1 MQGFT
6 PLAVCAAVA
15 QKAVAAISQALLAA
29 TVAFLV
35 LVTPTI
41 ADEGMWRPQQLLEL
55 RATLKAEG
63 LKLPAEAISKL
74 TDFPMSAVI
83 SLGGCTASFVSPK
96 GLIVTNHHCAYSSIQ
111 HNSTVDNNLLE
122 SGFLAETFGRELPAA
137 PGSRVY
143 VTESLDRVT
152 EQITA
157 NLAANLSP
165 LERYRAIQ
173 TEEKALVSKCEKSA
187 GYRCEIYSFH
197 GGLEYYLIKQLAI
210 RDVRLVY
217 APASSIGR
225 FGGDTDNWMW
235 PRHTGDWSF
244 YRAYVDGDGKPSD
257 YSADNV
263 PFAPKS
269 HLSVSAK
276 GVADEDFVMVAG
288 YPGRTNRYRI
298 ADEVAAMF
306 AWSYPTAK
314 RYREEMIRV
323 IETAAPAG
331 SEARIKYQSTL
342 ASLANYAK
350 NYGSMIESYKRG
362 DMLHKKRR
370 LEIALRQWIDADPSR
385 CQRCSSTIDTLQS
398 LIARQQQH
406 RQRDLLMA
414 YMGRNSML
422 SSARRLLRLAHERRL
437 PDSQREPG
445 YQTRD
450 MARFRDAMTRVSGR
464 YHGSVDAEVLIHFMP
479 EYVGLDPAERIVPF
493 DGFFAIAED
502 FDADRVATQIRAMH
516 ATTQL
521 ADEQVRLA
529 WMERPFGDF
538 ERSEDPF
545 IQLAL
550 ALFEH
555 DLAKETKQNTLTG
568 ALQQARPAYM
578 QALIAFYQSLGKTIY
593 ADANGSLR
601 VSFGTVRGYA
611 PKDGLLATPF
621 TTLAGIAAK
630 HIDGD
635 HEFDVPSGLLAAIA
649 TGEFGG
655 FDPQGFGSVPVNF
668 LATLDS
674 TGGNSGSPVMNDQ
687 AQLVGLLFDGV
698 YESIIGDWDYDPGL
712 NRSIQVDAR
721 YMLWVMKYVDGA
733 DNLLDE
739 MDLVR

>member
-1 MQGFT
+1 
-6 PLAVCAAVA
+6 
-15 QKAVAAISQALLAA
+15 
-29 TVAFLV
+29 
-35 LVTPTI
+35 
-41 ADEGMWRPQQLLEL
+41 
-55 RATLKAEG
+55 
-63 LKLPAEAISKL
+63 
-74 TDFPMSAVI
+74 
-83 SLGGCTASFVSPK
+83 
-96 GLIVTNHHCAYSSIQ
+96 
-111 HNSTVDNNLLE
+111 
-122 SGFLAETFGRELPAA
+122 
-137 PGSRVY
+137 
-143 VTESLDRVT
+143 
-152 EQITA
+152 
-157 NLAANLSP
+157 
-165 LERYRAIQ
+165 
-173 TEEKALVSKCEKSA
+173 
-187 GYRCEIYSFH
+187 
-197 GGLEYYLIKQLAI
+197 
-210 RDVRLVY
+210 
-217 APASSIGR
+217 
-225 FGGDTDNWMW
+225 
-235 PRHTGDWSF
+235 
-244 YRAYVDGDGKPSD
+244 
-257 YSADNV
+257 
-263 PFAPKS
+263 
-269 HLSVSAK
+269 
-276 GVADEDFVMVAG
+276 
-288 YPGRTNRYRI
+288 
-298 ADEVAAMF
+298 
-306 AWSYPTAK
+306 
-314 RYREEMIRV
+314 
-323 IETAAPAG
+323 
-331 SEARIKYQSTL
+331 
-342 ASLANYAK
+342 
-350 NYGSMIESYKRG
+350 
-362 DMLHKKRR
+362 
-370 LEIALRQWIDADPSR
+370 
-385 CQRCSSTIDTLQS
+385 
-398 LIARQQQH
+398 
-406 RQRDLLMA
+406 
-414 YMGRNSML
+414 
-422 SSARRLLRLAHERRL
+422 
-437 PDSQREPG
+437 
-445 YQTRD
+445 
-450 MARFRDAMTRVSGR
+450 
-464 YHGSVDAEVLIHFMP
+464 
-479 EYVGLDPAERIVPF
+479 
-493 DGFFAIAED
+493 
-502 FDADRVATQIRAMH
+502 MH

>member
-1 MQGFT
+1 
-6 PLAVCAAVA
+6 
-15 QKAVAAISQALLAA
+15 
-29 TVAFLV
+29 
-35 LVTPTI
+35 
-41 ADEGMWRPQQLLEL
+41 
-55 RATLKAEG
+55 
-63 LKLPAEAISKL
+63 
-74 TDFPMSAVI
+74 
-83 SLGGCTASFVSPK
+83 
-96 GLIVTNHHCAYSSIQ
+96 
-111 HNSTVDNNLLE
+111 
-122 SGFLAETFGRELPAA
+122 
-137 PGSRVY
+137 
-143 VTESLDRVT
+143 
-152 EQITA
+152 
-157 NLAANLSP
+157 
-165 LERYRAIQ
+165 
-173 TEEKALVSKCEKSA
+173 
-187 GYRCEIYSFH
+187 
-197 GGLEYYLIKQLAI
+197 
-210 RDVRLVY
+210 
-217 APASSIGR
+217 
-225 FGGDTDNWMW
+225 MW

-288 YPGRTNRYRI
+288 YPGRTNG
-298 ADEVAAMF
+298 
-306 AWSYPTAK
+306 
-314 RYREEMIRV
+314 YREEIIRV

-331 SEARIKYQSTL
+331 SEARIKYQSIL

-350 NYGSMIESYKRG
+350 NYGSMIESSKRG

-370 LEIALRQWIDADPSR
+370 LEAALRQRIDADPSR
-385 CQRCSSTIDTLQS
+385 CQRFSSTIDTLQS

-422 SSARRLLRLAHERRL
+422 SSARRLLRLAHERKL

-479 EYVGLDPAERIVPF
+479 EYVGLDSAERIMPF
-493 DGFFAIAED
+493 DGFFTIAED
-502 FDADRVATQIRAMH
+502 FDAHRVATQIRAMH

-545 IQLAL
+545 IQLTL

-568 ALQQARPAYM
+568 ALQEARPAYM
-578 QALIAFYQSLGKTIY
+578 QALIAFHQSLGKTIY

-630 HIDGD
+630 HIEGD
-635 HEFDVPSGLLAAIA
+635 DEFDVPSGLLAAIA

-698 YESIIGDWDYDPGL
+698 YESIIGDWDYDPCL

-739 MDLVR
+739 MRLVR

>member
-6 PLAVCAAVA
+6 PLSVCAAIA

-63 LKLPAEAISKL
+63 LKLPAEAISEL

-152 EQITA
+152 GQITA

-479 EYVGLDPAERIVPF
+479 EYVGLDPTERIVPF